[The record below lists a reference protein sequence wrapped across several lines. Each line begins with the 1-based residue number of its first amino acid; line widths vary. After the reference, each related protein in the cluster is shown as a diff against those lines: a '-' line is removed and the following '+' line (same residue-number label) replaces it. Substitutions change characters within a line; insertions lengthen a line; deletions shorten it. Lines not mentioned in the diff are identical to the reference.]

1 MKPAL
6 KTNPQQKQFINGRE
20 VKSIEKWTYVYF
32 VRFVTGRPTFVSF
45 KELEQ
50 NQQLDLNTI
59 KVFLENQLDCYKIE
73 FVEEEYGV
81 KIGATIKDKY
91 NVNFIEEKFV
101 EDEYGLRIPTT
112 SFQGLPKHIIFRLKE
127 NDIQNVSNVL
137 KSSKF
142 DPDLVYEKFVLK
154 FKVFSI

>member
-59 KVFLENQLDCYKIE
+59 KVFLEEYLPGYNIE
-73 FVEEEYGV
+73 FVNEDSII
-81 KIGATIKDKY
+81 KIGATS
-91 NVNFIEEKFV
+91 
-101 EDEYGLRIPTT
+101 PQ
-112 SFQGLPKHIIFRLKE
+112 SMPKCIIFRATITDL
-127 NDIQNVSNVL
+127 INVAAVL